1 MKIAIDCHTL
11 EIKNWAGKEQYL
23 ISILKEIAREDKA
36 NDYFLYFRRVV
47 FKKDFFPSNWKA
59 RALNLPTPFW
69 QLWVIFDLLIRKI
82 NILFAPC
89 VYLLPALNFYTSNII
104 VIHDLTAF
112 LNETKKTHK
121 VLLKFKENLLVRR
134 AIKNS
139 TKIIAVSR
147 HTKEDI
153 IKLFGV
159 NETKIKVIGEAAQSR
174 FRLIDEREKIIK
186 ILAENNIPDKF
197 ILYVG
202 TLEPRKNL
210 IRLVKSYKEII
221 DAGFNKYKLVL
232 VGKRGWYYDEI
243 FKKVKELNLE
253 NEVLFTGYLADGIIP
268 YLYNAATCFVYP
280 SFYEGFGLPV
290 VEAMACGCP
299 VITSNISSLPEIA
312 GNAAILIN
320 PYKKAELVEAFKKI
334 LIDNKLRSKM
344 SARGLVQAKKFS
356 WGKTAKEIIDLYGNK

>member
-134 AIKNS
+134 AIK
-139 TKIIAVSR
+139 
-147 HTKEDI
+147 
-153 IKLFGV
+153 
-159 NETKIKVIGEAAQSR
+159 
-174 FRLIDEREKIIK
+174 
-186 ILAENNIPDKF
+186 
-197 ILYVG
+197 
-202 TLEPRKNL
+202 
-210 IRLVKSYKEII
+210 
-221 DAGFNKYKLVL
+221 
-232 VGKRGWYYDEI
+232 
-243 FKKVKELNLE
+243 
-253 NEVLFTGYLADGIIP
+253 
-268 YLYNAATCFVYP
+268 
-280 SFYEGFGLPV
+280 
-290 VEAMACGCP
+290 
-299 VITSNISSLPEIA
+299 
-312 GNAAILIN
+312 
-320 PYKKAELVEAFKKI
+320 
-334 LIDNKLRSKM
+334 
-344 SARGLVQAKKFS
+344 
-356 WGKTAKEIIDLYGNK
+356 